1 MIYQSSTNTT
11 QKYVFLYDQSKLMYI
26 NLGGST
32 EPANET
38 ELQQKKRQ
46 KERERER
53 GKSDNGYTNT

>member
-1 MIYQSSTNTT
+1 
-11 QKYVFLYDQSKLMYI
+11 MYI

-53 GKSDNGYTNT
+53 EEKVIMDIQTHKPEVFQYTN

>member
-53 GKSDNGYTNT
+53 KK